1 VCIPSSPV
9 FSWHGREGLQFTD
22 EPTSA
27 LDEAMENK
35 IIECLLKLKK
45 EGKKIAV
52 VTHSMDIAEQ
62 FDVIKKIDDGE
73 FFKPNGILLQCISER
88 RNRL

>member
-1 VCIPSSPV
+1 
-9 FSWHGREGLQFTD
+9 
-22 EPTSA
+22 
-27 LDEAMENK
+27 MENK

-62 FDVIKKIDDGE
+62 FDVI
-73 FFKPNGILLQCISER
+73 NTM
-88 RNRL
+88 